1 MICFYILL
9 YSFTQLLSNPVIVYI
24 MKEIMSDSG
33 MRMEVINSYKEF
45 IDEKNIAK
53 RITLL
58 NIFNQIKFLK

>member
-1 MICFYILL
+1 
-9 YSFTQLLSNPVIVYI
+9 